1 MPLFTAMPTSIRK
14 PIRPTMLMGRPLRN
28 TRPMEPIRLS
38 GIHIITMMD
47 SRGESNWM
55 AMTRNT
61 RKMPAAMAVAML
73 SRPSAVLSSIMPTP
87 KDTPW
92 GRSSWAVRASISFGA
107 LYLAESVVVAVRV
120 TLYCPSCRV
129 MVGRVVMY
137 STVEMS
143 RRATC
148 WPVWVVMG

>member
-1 MPLFTAMPTSIRK
+1 MDGPLLSRLYQMGIVKRDGEINVENMRLFTRIYAAQFYYNLCDSLSLIH
-14 PIRPTMLMGRPLRN
+14 ILRN

-73 SRPSAVLSSIMPTP
+73 SRPSAVLSSCL
-87 KDTPW
+87 
-92 GRSSWAVRASISFGA
+92 
-107 LYLAESVVVAVRV
+107 LY
-120 TLYCPSCRV
+120 T
-129 MVGRVVMY
+129 
-137 STVEMS
+137 S
-143 RRATC
+143 RC
-148 WPVWVVMG
+148 V

>member
-1 MPLFTAMPTSIRK
+1 MPLFTAIPTSIRK

-107 LYLAESVVVAVRV
+107 LYLAESVVVAV
-120 TLYCPSCRV
+120 

>member
-1 MPLFTAMPTSIRK
+1 
-14 PIRPTMLMGRPLRN
+14 
-28 TRPMEPIRLS
+28 
-38 GIHIITMMD
+38 
-47 SRGESNWM
+47 
-55 AMTRNT
+55 
-61 RKMPAAMAVAML
+61 
-73 SRPSAVLSSIMPTP
+73 MPTP

-129 MVGRVVMY
+129 MMGRVVMY